1 MWISFIKIVQYS
13 LIVAQVTLFGF
24 LALKRTA
31 IAIPLL
37 VPLLIINILF
47 QWYINQKHDQVA
59 MFLPSHESTL
69 VDRKN
74 NAVGLMDYSFLK
86 DEYKQP
92 QLKAKREILPDN
104 LTISREVAHA
114 NDAYKTP
121 PGSEA
126 DIEDLKEDETRK
138 SLLSGS
144 VSGWF
149 LGGDSSRSNT

>member
-1 MWISFIKIVQYS
+1 MWISFIKIAQYS
-13 LIVAQVTLFGF
+13 LIVAQITLFGF

-37 VPLLIINILF
+37 VPLLVINILF
-47 QWYINQKHDQVA
+47 QWYVNQKHDYVA
-59 MFLPSHESTL
+59 TFLPTHESML

-74 NAVGLMDYSFLK
+74 NASGPMDYAFLK

-92 QLKAKREILPDN
+92 QLKAKEEVLPDN
-104 LTISREVAHA
+104 LTISREVAHG

-126 DIEDLKEDETRK
+126 DIEDLNEDETRT
-138 SLLSGS
+138 SLLAGGVSAVFSGGAS
-144 VSGWF
+144 K
-149 LGGDSSRSNT
+149 SSTK